1 MNYTESKWPRDDRG
15 IMRHS
20 ASFSGEAHSRQGW
33 LAHPHP
39 VPRPLRSWL
48 SDHGSLTQR
57 LKLAC
62 TSFRVVPLTLAIM
75 RPHPDEYTL
84 LGIPPGTCAY
94 VREVMLLCDG
104 VPVVFAHSVLPRAG
118 LRGGW
123 NGITRLGSRSLGEVL
138 FSDHRITREP
148 LAYREIRSRHAL
160 FRAVARQLPLA
171 ANSLWARRS
180 LFCLN
185 AHPLLV
191 SEVFLPRIN
200 AL

>member
-1 MNYTESKWPRDDRG
+1 MNCTEPVCGCDCC
-15 IMRHS
+15 IMRDS
-20 ASFSGEAHSRQGW
+20 VSFKPVLHSRQGW
-33 LAHPHP
+33 IAHPHP
-39 VPRPLRSWL
+39 IPRPLRSWL

-62 TSFRVVPLTLAIM
+62 TSFRVVPLTIAIM
-75 RPHPDEYTL
+75 RPNPDEYAL
-84 LGIPPGTCAY
+84 LGISPGAWTY

-104 VPVVFAHSVLPRAG
+104 VPVIFAHSVLPRAA

-138 FSDHRITREP
+138 FSDHRITRKP
-148 LAYREIRSRHAL
+148 LTYRQIRASHAL
-160 FRAVARQLPLA
+160 FRTIAKQLPLA
-171 ANSLWARRS
+171 TNSLWARRS

-191 SEVFLPRIN
+191 SEVFLPRID

>member
-1 MNYTESKWPRDDRG
+1 MAARDCC
-15 IMRHS
+15 IMRDS
-20 ASFSGEAHSRQGW
+20 VSFNKSVSQSRQGW
-33 LAHPHP
+33 LARPYP
-39 VPRPLRSWL
+39 IPRPLRSWL

-57 LKLAC
+57 LKSAC
-62 TSFRVVPLTLAIM
+62 TAFRVVPLTQAIM
-75 RPHPDEYTL
+75 RPNPDECAL
-84 LGIPPGTCAY
+84 LGIPPGTWAY

-104 VPVVFAHSVLPRAG
+104 MPVIFAHSVLPPAA

-148 LAYREIRSRHAL
+148 LTYRQIRADHAL
-160 FRAVARQLPLA
+160 FRAIAKQLPLA
-171 ANSLWARRS
+171 TSRLWARRS

-191 SEVFLPRIN
+191 SEVFLPRIE

>member
-1 MNYTESKWPRDDRG
+1 MRDSESFKPVL
-15 IMRHS
+15 
-20 ASFSGEAHSRQGW
+20 HSRQGW
-33 LAHPHP
+33 IAHSHP
-39 VPRPLRSWL
+39 IPRPLRSWL

-57 LKLAC
+57 LKSAC
-62 TSFRVVPLTLAIM
+62 TSFQVVPLTLATM
-75 RPHPDEYTL
+75 RPNPDEYAL
-84 LGIPPGTCAY
+84 LGIPPDSWAY

-104 VPVVFAHSVLPRAG
+104 VPVIFAHSVLPRAA

-123 NGITRLGSRSLGEVL
+123 NGITRLGNRSLGEVL

-148 LAYREIRSRHAL
+148 LTYRQIRSNHAL
-160 FRAVARQLPLA
+160 FRTIAQQLPLA
-171 ANSLWARRS
+171 TSSLWARRS

-191 SEVFLPRIN
+191 SEVFLPRID